1 MLAIWVTYF
10 ICIMG
15 PSPSESVLHFHTLAA
30 QAVCLRVDDR
40 SQLDSESP
48 SPRCRDP
55 FYARIYIRCR
65 TSHLSSLQISPLGR
79 GQPTS
84 SLFFTLDS
92 TENRNSSFVQVPA
105 SPRET
110 GAKGEKGDKL
120 PPLLTTNPLCALS
133 GGSKPDRR
141 R

>member
-40 SQLDSESP
+40 SQLDSESSP

-55 FYARIYIRCR
+55 FHC
-65 TSHLSSLQISPLGR
+65 SHLYKMQDVASLQSSNQSSWARPTNFISFLH
-79 GQPTS
+79 
-84 SLFFTLDS
+84 S
-92 TENRNSSFVQVPA
+92 TRQKIAIQVLCKYQCA
-105 SPRET
+105 RET
-110 GAKGEKGDKL
+110 GSKRRKRRQAS
-120 PPLLTTNPLCALS
+120 ALVAYH
-133 GGSKPDRR
+133 KPSVRIIR
-141 R
+141 WLKT

>member
-65 TSHLSSLQISPLGR
+65 TSRLSSLQISPLGR

-84 SLFFTLDS
+84 SLFFFTRLDR
-92 TENRNSSFVQVPA
+92 NRNSSFVQVTSEPERDRSKRRKRRQA
-105 SPRET
+105 S
-110 GAKGEKGDKL
+110 AV
-120 PPLLTTNPLCALS
+120 AYH
-133 GGSKPDRR
+133 KPSVRIIGWLKT
-141 R
+141 

>member
-40 SQLDSESP
+40 SQLDSES
-48 SPRCRDP
+48 SP
-55 FYARIYIRCR
+55 FHARIYIRCR
-65 TSHLSSLQISPLGR
+65 TSRLSSLQISPLGR

-84 SLFFTLDS
+84 SLFFTRLDRKS
-92 TENRNSSFVQVPA
+92 QFKFCSEPERQEQKEKKEKSFRPC
-105 SPRET
+105 
-110 GAKGEKGDKL
+110 
-120 PPLLTTNPLCALS
+120 LLQTLCAHYQVAQNLIAVA
-133 GGSKPDRR
+133 D
-141 R
+141 